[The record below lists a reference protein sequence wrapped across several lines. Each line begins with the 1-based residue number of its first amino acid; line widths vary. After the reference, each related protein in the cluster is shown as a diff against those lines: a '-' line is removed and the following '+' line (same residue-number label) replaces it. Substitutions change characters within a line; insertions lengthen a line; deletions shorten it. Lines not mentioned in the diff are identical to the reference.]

1 MPATHTLDT
10 KIEALNL
17 LNLHDGDLKL
27 VNSRLG
33 IPIRTMRGWLLDEQ
47 QLRLQYYDRQYH
59 HFANIK
65 FKLLNKFLV
74 FSLDTMEKLMTGDLG
89 DHTLSQL
96 TYVLS
101 TLLNQAARLEK
112 SFEDLPPDLESDA
125 EQPNRIRYV
134 YEDEPGADPPP
145 ADANPP
151 QPDPTQSS
159 GLRPAPENIP
169 GMGLDQD
176 PEGGALAT
184 EALLQDSLELLD
196 GTDLPDA
203 LLELLR
209 SEQEGQEP
217 EKRPNRRKRSL
228 GQTHRKRR
236 KRRKRRR

>member
-151 QPDPTQSS
+151 QPDPIPSS
-159 GLRPAPENIP
+159 EQRAAPDNIA

-176 PEGGALAT
+176 PEGGAPET
-184 EALLQDSLELLD
+184 EAPPPNSPERPAGTELSDAWLD
-196 GTDLPDA
+196 HV
-203 LLELLR
+203 R
-209 SEQEGQEP
+209 SGEGPQKP
-217 EKRPNRRKRSL
+217 KRRPKVMPR
-228 GQTHRKRR
+228 QTARKRR
-236 KRRKRRR
+236 KRRKKRK